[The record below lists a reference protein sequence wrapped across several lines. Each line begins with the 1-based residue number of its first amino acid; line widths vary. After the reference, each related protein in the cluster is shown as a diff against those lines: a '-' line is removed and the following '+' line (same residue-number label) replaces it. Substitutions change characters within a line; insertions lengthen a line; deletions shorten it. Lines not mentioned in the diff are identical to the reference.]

1 MGYQL
6 IETVTV
12 GSGGV
17 SSIEFTGIPQDGVSL
32 QVLFSLRSDVASS
45 STSLTTLINGSTAAL
60 YSERRLVGAGSSSFS
75 SQVSGGSGFITSFV
89 NPGST
94 ATANTFSSGS
104 IYIPNYLS
112 SAAKSVSFD
121 AVGENNATLAYQI
134 LSAGL
139 WNSTATVTSL
149 TLDGSGTNFV
159 QYSTAS
165 LFKITAD

>member
-32 QVLFSLRSDVASS
+32 QVLFSLRSDVAGANVSFQ
-45 STSLTTLINGSTAAL
+45 TRINNSASAI
-60 YSERRLVGAGSSSFS
+60 YSEKRLAGSGSSSFS
-75 SQVSGGSGFITSFV
+75 TEVSGGTWFTTSFV

-94 ATANTFSSGS
+94 ATANTFSNGS
-104 IYIPNYLS
+104 IYISNYLS
-112 SAAKSVSFD
+112 SATKSVSFD
-121 AVGENNATLAYQI
+121 AVGENNATAAYQV

-149 TLDGSGTNFV
+149 QLIGGGNFV

-165 LFKITAD
+165 LYKITAD

>member
-6 IETVTV
+6 IETIEV
-12 GSGGV
+12 GSTSV
-17 SSIEFTGIPQDGVSL
+17 SQIEFASIPNDAVDL
-32 QVLFSLRSDVASS
+32 QILFSLRSDIAGANVSFQ
-45 STSLTTLINGSTAAL
+45 TRINGSSAGI
-60 YSERRLVGAGSSSFS
+60 YSEKRLAGY
-75 SQVSGGSGFITSFV
+75 GSGTFSTSASSATWFITSFV

-94 ATANTFSSGS
+94 ATANTFSNGS

-121 AVGENNATLAYQI
+121 AVGENNATAAYQI

-139 WNSTATVTSL
+139 WDSTATITSL
-149 TLDGSGTNFV
+149 QLIGGGNFV

-165 LFKITAD
+165 LYKITAD